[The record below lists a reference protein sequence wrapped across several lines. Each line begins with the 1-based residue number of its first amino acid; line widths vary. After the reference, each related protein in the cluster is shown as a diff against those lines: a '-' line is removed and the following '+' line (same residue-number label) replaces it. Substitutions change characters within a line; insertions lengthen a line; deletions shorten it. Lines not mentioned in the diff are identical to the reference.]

1 MKKILLTIMLQ
12 CFALLFLIFGCGGAQ
27 IDGEGSGHEPSSA
40 LNDSGPMYATP
51 APTQEIFYSPVDLVS
66 FSSLDEFVS
75 YLNSEEKGEDIA
87 NLASLKSYYLP
98 TAIPEGY
105 ELYKITAGGADIG
118 FWYLP
123 QECLSSAESMRDA
136 EAQQK
141 HFLFISS
148 RGTYDFNGIKTQFN
162 ITDDELI
169 DNKYFMAESSTSI
182 IIWEEHG
189 TTLMLYLPVNLE
201 ALDVTAYCDVK
212 IVYVDYPQQQG

>member
-1 MKKILLTIMLQ
+1 
-12 CFALLFLIFGCGGAQ
+12 
-27 IDGEGSGHEPSSA
+27 
-40 LNDSGPMYATP
+40 MYAT
-51 APTQEIFYSPVDLVS
+51 PTQEIFYSPADLVS

-105 ELYKITAGGADIG
+105 ELYKITAGAADIG

-123 QECLSSAESMRDA
+123 QEFLSSVESMRDA

-148 RGTYDFNGIKTQFN
+148 SNPLAAYNLQR
-162 ITDDELI
+162 
-169 DNKYFMAESSTSI
+169 
-182 IIWEEHG
+182 
-189 TTLMLYLPVNLE
+189 LY
-201 ALDVTAYCDVK
+201 
-212 IVYVDYPQQQG
+212 G